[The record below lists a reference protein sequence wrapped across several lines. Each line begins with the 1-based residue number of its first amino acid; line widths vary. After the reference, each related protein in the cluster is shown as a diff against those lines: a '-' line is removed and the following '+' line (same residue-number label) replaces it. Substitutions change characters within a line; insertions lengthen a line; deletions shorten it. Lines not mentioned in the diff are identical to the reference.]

1 MSIAGA
7 LEGFSG
13 VLAALL
19 GAWEEVKAA
28 EQAHQQQEAELF
40 KNKTQA
46 STFQT
51 EEVPPSLSYDKK
63 PT

>member
-1 MSIAGA
+1 M
-7 LEGFSG
+7 
-13 VLAALL
+13 LAALL

-28 EQAHQQQEAELF
+28 EQARQQQEAELF